1 MERKTMKTKSFGRYL
16 VLWAGQLMSGLGNG
30 MTAFALGVYVFRQTR
45 SVSSF
50 ALIALCLYLPSIL
63 LRPLGGVLADRFDRR
78 LMIVIGEAG
87 SASGVIFVLISL
99 LTGLAGPAAFWKL
112 YLGITVSSA
121 FVALQ
126 SPAYKASVTDL
137 LTEEQFSKAGG
148 MVQLASSAQHL
159 FSPLLAG
166 VLMSAGSII
175 TVLMLDISTFFIAI
189 LAALSMRRG
198 IPTAHIGGD
207 TDQREKVNVLQDFRE
222 GWTAVTTDRGVL
234 IVVLLLSLITFFI
247 GFVQTLFGPM
257 MLSFTD
263 ARTLG
268 TVQSVSAV
276 GMLLSSL
283 LIGTMSIR
291 GTQTSVLLLGL
302 AAAGGS
308 LFLLGL
314 TTSLFFITGV
324 FFLFFCTLPFI
335 NTSADVLIRRTI
347 PNEKQGRAWGIIGVL
362 SQLGYLAAYGVSG
375 ILADRVFNPL
385 LETGGRLAPSIGKI
399 IGTGPGRGIA
409 FIFILSGICI
419 AVVSGI
425 ASGLKPLRAME
436 AKKPVPGSPKGV
448 TLHADA

>member
-1 MERKTMKTKSFGRYL
+1 M

-45 SVSSF
+45 SASSF

-78 LMIVIGEAG
+78 LMIVLGELG
-87 SASGVIFVLISL
+87 SASGVIFVLASL
-99 LTGLAGPAAFWKL
+99 LSGLVGPATYWKL

-137 LTEEQFSKAGG
+137 LTEEQFSKGGG

-166 VLMSAGSII
+166 VLMSTGSII
-175 TVLMLDISTFFIAI
+175 TVLMIDISTFFLAI
-189 LAALSMRRG
+189 LAALLIRSGMDASL
-198 IPTAHIGGD
+198 TNGD
-207 TDQREKVNVLQDFRE
+207 TDKREKVRVLKDFRE
-222 GWTAVTTDRGVL
+222 GWGAVTTDRGVL
-234 IVVLLLSLITFFI
+234 LVIIILSLITFFI

-263 ARTLG
+263 ARALG
-268 TVQSVSAV
+268 TVQSVSAM
-276 GMLLSSL
+276 GMLLTSL
-283 LIGTMSIR
+283 LLGMISLR
-291 GTQTSVLLLGL
+291 GKQTSVLLLGL

-314 TTSLFFITGV
+314 STNLFFITGA
-324 FFLFFCTLPFI
+324 FFLFFCTLPLI

-362 SQLGYLAAYGVSG
+362 SQLGYIVAYGVSG

-385 LETGGRLAPSIGKI
+385 FEAGGRLAPSIGKI

-409 FIFILSGICI
+409 FLFILSGIC
-419 AVVSGI
+419 VVTVSGI
-425 ASGLKPLRAME
+425 ASGLKPLRAMD
-436 AKKPVPGSPKGV
+436 ATTPVPVSQKGV

>member
-1 MERKTMKTKSFGRYL
+1 MKTKTFGPFMI
-16 VLWAGQLMSGLGNG
+16 LWAGQLMSGLGNG

-45 SVSSF
+45 SASSF

-78 LMIVIGEAG
+78 LMIVLGELG
-87 SASGVIFVLISL
+87 SASGVIFVLASL
-99 LTGLAGPAAFWKL
+99 LSGLTGLSGPAAFWKL

-166 VLMSAGSII
+166 VLMSAGSIV
-175 TVLMLDISTFFIAI
+175 TVLMIDLSTFFLAV
-189 LAALSMRRG
+189 LAALIIRNGMDAAL
-198 IPTAHIGGD
+198 TDGD
-207 TDQREKVNVLQDFRE
+207 TDTREKVRVLKDFRE
-222 GWTAVTTDRGVL
+222 GWGAVTTDRGVL
-234 IVVLLLSLITFFI
+234 LVIIILSLITFFI

-257 MLSFTD
+257 ILSFTD

-268 TVQSVSAV
+268 TVQSVSAM
-276 GMLLSSL
+276 GMLLTSL
-283 LIGTMSIR
+283 LLGMISLR
-291 GTQTSVLLLGL
+291 GKQTSVLLLSL
-302 AAAGGS
+302 AAAGFS

-314 TTSLFFITGV
+314 STNLFFITGA
-324 FFLFFCTLPFI
+324 FFLFFCTLPLI

-362 SQLGYLAAYGVSG
+362 SQLGYIAAYGVSG
-375 ILADRVFNPL
+375 FLADRVFNPL
-385 LETGGRLAPSIGKI
+385 FEAGGRLAPSIGKI

-409 FIFILSGICI
+409 FIFILSGICVV
-419 AVVSGI
+419 AVSGI
-425 ASGLKPLRAME
+425 ASGLKPLRTIDTGR
-436 AKKPVPGSPKGV
+436 PVPVSPKGV

>member
-1 MERKTMKTKSFGRYL
+1 MKTKSFCRFM

-78 LMIVIGEAG
+78 LMIILGEIG
-87 SASGVIFVLISL
+87 SASGVIFVLGSL
-99 LTGLAGPAAFWKL
+99 LAGLAVPGAFWKL

-126 SPAYKASVTDL
+126 NPAYKASATDL
-137 LTEEQFSKAGG
+137 LTEEHYSKAGG

-166 VLMSAGSII
+166 VIMSAGSII
-175 TVLMLDISTFFIAI
+175 TVLMIDISTFFLAI
-189 LAALSMRRG
+189 LAALIIRRG
-198 IPTAHIGGD
+198 IAAAQIGSD
-207 TDQREKVNVLQDFRE
+207 TDTREKGSILEDFRE
-222 GWTAVTTDRGVL
+222 GWTAVTADRGVL
-234 IVVLLLSLITFFI
+234 LVIIILSLITFFI

-268 TVQSVSAV
+268 TVQSVSAM
-276 GMLLSSL
+276 GMLLTSL
-283 LIGTMSIR
+283 LLGMISLR
-291 GTQTSVLLLGL
+291 GKQTSVLLLSL
-302 AAAGGS
+302 AAAGVS

-314 TTSLFFITGV
+314 SANLFFITGA
-324 FFLFFCTLPFI
+324 FFLFFCTLPLI

-362 SQLGYLAAYGVSG
+362 SQLGYIAAYGVSSL
-375 ILADRVFNPL
+375 LADRVFNPL
-385 LETGGRLAPSIGKI
+385 FEAGGRLAPSIGKI

-409 FIFILSGICI
+409 FIFILSGIC
-419 AVVSGI
+419 VVTVSGI
-425 ASGLKPLRAME
+425 ASGLKPLRAMD
-436 AKKPVPGSPKGV
+436 ARIPVPVSPKGV